1 MTSRGHRGSISAC
14 PQFSSARYGK
24 AVPRV
29 FIDGHD
35 ATGSCSIAFLAPR
48 LRKAS
53 MTEPKVD
60 LDLYKLEIFYWV
72 AELKSF
78 SHAAD
83 LLSLRQP
90 TVSAHVRELEDA
102 VGGKL
107 FYRIPGKVSLT
118 PLGHMLAERAK
129 NLLAFKRDTLAAVEQ
144 FHGTLTGELWVGG
157 SNIPGEYL
165 LPQKLGA
172 FVNKFPRV
180 KPILRIRDSAGV
192 VEDLLDGKV
201 ELGFVGF
208 KNDDTRLTFARMWK
222 DEMVLA
228 VPKNHSWSQRKSID
242 LDELRTEK
250 FIARESGSGTL
261 DSVMEILSDSR
272 KPPKQLLNV
281 SMELGSTE
289 AIKEALMAGYG
300 VSILSRISIRH
311 ELEEGTI
318 IEVPIRDVIMER
330 DFYEVCHS
338 RRPVHP
344 IALAFRAFLK
354 GA

>member
-1 MTSRGHRGSISAC
+1 MAKT
-14 PQFSSARYGK
+14 K
-24 AVPRV
+24 A
-29 FIDGHD
+29 
-35 ATGSCSIAFLAPR
+35 
-48 LRKAS
+48 
-53 MTEPKVD
+53 D

-78 SHAAD
+78 SQAAN

-90 TVSAHVRELEDA
+90 TVSAHVHELEEA

-107 FYRIPGKVSLT
+107 FYRIPGKVSFT
-118 PLGHMLAERAK
+118 PLGQMLADRAK
-129 NLLAFKRDTLAAVEQ
+129 TLLAFKRETVAALEQ
-144 FHGTLTGELWVGG
+144 FQGTLTGELWVGG

-172 FVNKFPRV
+172 FVKKYPGI

-192 VEDLLDGKV
+192 VEDILDGKV

-208 KNDDTRLTFARMWK
+208 KNDDTRLTFAKMWK

-228 VPKNHSWSQRKSID
+228 VPKNHPWSRRKSIQ
-242 LDELRTEK
+242 LKELKAEK

-261 DSVMEILSDSR
+261 DSVMELLSDSR
-272 KPPKQLLNV
+272 KPPEEVFNI

-289 AIKEALMAGYG
+289 AIKEALMAGFG

-311 ELEEGTI
+311 ELAEGTI
-318 IEVPIRDVIMER
+318 VEVPIRGMTMER
-330 DFYEVCHS
+330 DFYEVFHR
-338 RRPVHP
+338 RRPLHP
-344 IALAFRAFLK
+344 IAQAFRAFLK
-354 GA
+354 SA